1 MTKIWQGHL
10 KPFLSRHVGIT
21 RRWVRRVNTSKR
33 NIVKASL
40 TVHTSKV
47 LEEQHSEF
55 LLKYQPT
62 DGYMSKQVRGK
73 TIGEIMNEIH
83 ATPWYTGDSST
94 TKEKKS

>member
-40 TVHTSKV
+40 IVHTPKA

-55 LLKYQPT
+55 LLKCQLI
-62 DGYMSKQVRGK
+62 DGCMSKPIREK